1 MKAGKDFSKTVYVY
15 KKSKTHMCYI
25 DSSSY
30 SCQNVWY
37 LVSLVQQRLLLFM
50 KEQKEKKIQLGQF
63 SVTTRSF
70 SGGCGFGHHYT
81 HHRYQ
86 LSCFQMQNSAVQKQD
101 SGSGIRHAP
110 HYLSVPR
117 ILESLLL
124 DGHHYS
130 ICIIIPFNS
139 IIIGLITEILLFLL
153 N

>member
-1 MKAGKDFSKTVYVY
+1 MYYTTHHIPPTIQSKCV
-15 KKSKTHMCYI
+15 KSGL
-25 DSSSY
+25 SSAAEAAA
-30 SCQNVWY
+30 VHEGAK
-37 LVSLVQQRLLLFM
+37 R
-50 KEQKEKKIQLGQF
+50 KKKIQLGQF